1 MYDPILFLNFA
12 SRLQLVVHK
21 AAFGAAMRREGAGR
35 MAMLNLVREMGL
47 APAEETDGA
56 VNPEPHAEPKADAD
70 ACADTHPENQ
80 LDDQSDNQPYNQ
92 PETNAAVEAA
102 VRAIVEAMV
111 NAAIEAAT
119 PAEVA
124 TPTEVATPAEDEAS
138 PAAAPQ
144 IMAPLVVEASE
155 SAALEGSAT
164 EAAAPE
170 APVPAVQEKAAPV
183 LPTSLSEEQRRRIEA
198 NRQQALDRI
207 RRNKHEGAQPP
218 QPPQPSQPSQPPEP
232 PDPPDPHD
240 PPSAPLPP
248 PPAPVE
254 LSDALREQI
263 ATRRHQAAARK
274 RQREEAERQRQES
287 ERRAYLVASIGP
299 LQALFA
305 EKRRSAVAAPTVGI
319 TPRGS
324 SNGAKSTERQ
334 PSAGSADGGAYT
346 SVEGEDLS
354 ANELE
359 RLYESL
365 NLEQS
370 ELPLAEPPPGLRS
383 QLRDYQR
390 QGLSWLAER
399 EARPFAPFEGKSGGG
414 RGNIGQWRR
423 YLLVDGTPFYHEES
437 GEASLRAA
445 AAEAARGGFL
455 ADEMG
460 LGKTCQLIALLLH
473 DRHEQQCKRQQRH
486 SAREDPATAALQ
498 PTAAVPPLTTAVP
511 QSMVGALA
519 SGASG
524 ASQAAAAQGAAA

>member
-1 MYDPILFLNFA
+1 M
-12 SRLQLVVHK
+12 
-21 AAFGAAMRREGAGR
+21 
-35 MAMLNLVREMGL
+35 
-47 APAEETDGA
+47 
-56 VNPEPHAEPKADAD
+56 
-70 ACADTHPENQ
+70 
-80 LDDQSDNQPYNQ
+80 
-92 PETNAAVEAA
+92 
-102 VRAIVEAMV
+102 
-111 NAAIEAAT
+111 
-119 PAEVA
+119 
-124 TPTEVATPAEDEAS
+124 
-138 PAAAPQ
+138 
-144 IMAPLVVEASE
+144 
-155 SAALEGSAT
+155 
-164 EAAAPE
+164 
-170 APVPAVQEKAAPV
+170 
-183 LPTSLSEEQRRRIEA
+183 
-198 NRQQALDRI
+198 
-207 RRNKHEGAQPP
+207 
-218 QPPQPSQPSQPPEP
+218 
-232 PDPPDPHD
+232 
-240 PPSAPLPP
+240 
-248 PPAPVE
+248 
-254 LSDALREQI
+254 
-263 ATRRHQAAARK
+263 
-274 RQREEAERQRQES
+274 
-287 ERRAYLVASIGP
+287 
-299 LQALFA
+299 QALFA

-399 EARPFAPFEGKSGGG
+399 EARPFAPFDGKSGGG
-414 RGNIGQWRR
+414 RGHIGQWRR

-498 PTAAVPPLTTAVP
+498 PTTAVPPPTTAMP